1 MSETPSSI
9 DLQNTLEKADIHH
22 QWAQA
27 YRTPQ
32 NEQFYEQ
39 VFDYLTQVIS
49 LPPSSLVLDAG
60 CGTGAHALRL
70 AQRGLSVIAIDFSES
85 VLAMAEAYLNAS
97 SALSTIKLQQEN
109 LLSLTFE
116 NATFDCIVCW
126 GVLMHVADI
135 ETALSE
141 LVRVLKPAGTLVI
154 SEGNMFSLPSRLS
167 RMTRK
172 LLGIA
177 IAETRSQAGMER
189 WITTPSG
196 TLLIRQA
203 NIPWLIQRLQ
213 GDGLIVKQHIAGQFT
228 ELYARFPARY
238 LQNWVHLLNRLW
250 FRYIK
255 LAGPAFGNIIILQK
269 QKTQ

>member
-1 MSETPSSI
+1 MSETPNSI
-9 DLQNTLEKADIHH
+9 DLQKTLEKADIHH

-27 YRTPQ
+27 YRTPE
-32 NEQFYEQ
+32 NEHFYEQ
-39 VFDYLTQVIS
+39 AFDYLTQVVS
-49 LPPSSLVLDAG
+49 LPPGALVLDAG

-70 AQRGLSVIAIDFSES
+70 AQRDLSVIAIDFSES
-85 VLAMAEAYLNAS
+85 VLGMAAAHLKAS
-97 SALSTIKLQQEN
+97 SAPSTIKLQQEN

-116 NATFDCIVCW
+116 DATFDCIVCW

-141 LVRVLKPAGTLVI
+141 LVRVLKPTGTLVI
-154 SEGNMFSLPSRLS
+154 SEGNMLSLSSRLS

-172 LLGIA
+172 LLSIP
-177 IAETRSQAGMER
+177 ISETQSQAGMER

-196 TLLIRQA
+196 TLLVRQA
-203 NIPWLIQRLQ
+203 HIPWLIEWLNSH
-213 GDGLIVKQHIAGQFT
+213 GLVVKKHVAGQFT
-228 ELYARFPARY
+228 ELYARFSARY
-238 LQNWVHLLNRLW
+238 LQNWVHLWNRLW

-269 QKTQ
+269 QKL